1 MSFRL
6 FFLFFLLFSFLIS
19 AQQSPICYTKSIQ
32 GKAAAIRPKGI
43 LNNQAQRKIGE
54 YILGYLKANES
65 GKGEPLLLRLDDFSL
80 SEFEKKDRVSGTVY
94 WRYTWLKITEEGD
107 TLSVFTGNHT
117 LKYERSLGMYFST
130 FFEKFYPKIPEKIR
144 SYRDDWLA
152 LNAGKSEAFIRNTKV
167 IFLSDE
173 STQDADT
180 LYFPVKKI
188 TWEDFKAIPK
198 FTSSFG
204 AEIFVSLAFDMQ
216 MKIEDYTLFITI
228 KGKSYMVR
236 GMSWVKAS
244 TRNAYSLAHEETHFR
259 IAHYCLQ
266 LFKET
271 VRALPTYS
279 SPDDWSSA
287 IQRAYLSSYQKM
299 NELQKQYDSETSHGQ
314 RTEQQAEWN
323 TRIATWINAQ

>member
-1 MSFRL
+1 MPFRL
-6 FFLFFLLFSFLIS
+6 SFLFFILFSFCTS
-19 AQQSPICYTKSIQ
+19 AQQPPVCYTQTII
-32 GKAAAIRPKGI
+32 GKAAATRPKGI
-43 LNNQAQRKIGE
+43 LNSQAPRKIGD
-54 YILGYLKANES
+54 YIMSYLKANES
-65 GKGEPLLLRLDDFSL
+65 TKGEPLLLRLDDFSL
-80 SEFEKKDRVSGTVY
+80 SEVEKKDRVTGTVR
-94 WRYTWLKITEEGD
+94 WSYTWLKIRDEGD
-107 TLSVFTGNHT
+107 TLVVFSGNHT
-117 LKYERSLGMYFST
+117 IKYERSLGMYFST

-144 SYRDDWLA
+144 TYRNDWLA
-152 LNAGKSEAFIRNTKV
+152 VNAGKTEAFVRNTKV

-173 STQDADT
+173 ATQDTDT

-188 TWEDFKAIPK
+188 TWEDFKAVPK

-216 MKIEDYTLFITI
+216 MKIEDYTLLITI

-271 VRALPTYS
+271 VRSLPTYS

-299 NELQKQYDSETSHGQ
+299 NELQKQYDAETAHGQ

-323 TRIATWINAQ
+323 TRVATWINAQ

>member
-1 MSFRL
+1 ML
-6 FFLFFLLFSFLIS
+6 
-19 AQQSPICYTKSIQ
+19 
-32 GKAAAIRPKGI
+32 AAAHQVIHTAVM
-43 LNNQAQRKIGE
+43 LWQHQVA
-54 YILGYLKANES
+54 
-65 GKGEPLLLRLDDFSL
+65 
-80 SEFEKKDRVSGTVY
+80 
-94 WRYTWLKITEEGD
+94 WLKIREEGD
-107 TLSVFTGNHT
+107 TLIVFSGNHSI
-117 LKYERSLGMYFST
+117 KYERSLGTYFST
-130 FFEKFYPKIPEKIR
+130 FFEKFYPKIAEKTFT
-144 SYRDDWLA
+144 YRNDWLA
-152 LNAGKSEAFIRNTKV
+152 INADKSEAFIRNTKI
-167 IFLSDE
+167 IFLPDE
-173 STQDADT
+173 AKQDADT

-188 TWEDFKAIPK
+188 TWDDFKAVPK
-198 FTSSFG
+198 FVSSFG

-299 NELQKQYDSETSHGQ
+299 NELQKQYDSF
-314 RTEQQAEWN
+314 RPPYRNNRW
-323 TRIATWINAQ
+323 

>member
-1 MSFRL
+1 MPFRL
-6 FFLFFLLFSFLIS
+6 SFLFFILFSFCTS
-19 AQQSPICYTKSIQ
+19 AQQPPVCYTQTII
-32 GKAAAIRPKGI
+32 GKAAAMRPKGI
-43 LNNQAQRKIGE
+43 LNSQAPRKIGD
-54 YILGYLKANES
+54 YIISYLKANES
-65 GKGEPLLLRLDDFSL
+65 TKGEPLLLRLDDFSL
-80 SEFEKKDRVSGTVY
+80 SEVEKKDRVTGTVR
-94 WRYTWLKITEEGD
+94 WSYTWLKIRDEGD
-107 TLSVFTGNHT
+107 TLVVFSGNHT
-117 LKYERSLGMYFST
+117 IKYERSLGMYFST

-144 SYRDDWLA
+144 TYRNDWLA
-152 LNAGKSEAFIRNTKV
+152 VNAGKTEAFVRNTKV

-173 STQDADT
+173 ATQDTDT

-188 TWEDFKAIPK
+188 TWEDFKAVPK
-198 FTSSFG
+198 FPSSFG

-216 MKIEDYTLFITI
+216 MKIEDYTLLITI

-271 VRALPTYS
+271 VRSLPTYS

-299 NELQKQYDSETSHGQ
+299 NELQKQYDAETAHGQ

-323 TRIATWINAQ
+323 TRVATWINAQ